1 MMIRVKVKNL
11 NFKDLEVLQS
21 ELELF
26 VKYLAIKELA
36 KDFLNTIITF
46 DLANNLYFLLRK
58 QIEQGKTDYSVNFT
72 VSQAAT
78 ILKCCYFNRAD
89 RDLYTKHVMTKL
101 SIDLDKQLKDL
112 V

>member
-1 MMIRVKVKNL
+1 MIKVTIKNL
-11 NFKDLEVLQS
+11 NYKDLEVLQS

-26 VKYLAIKELA
+26 TKYLAVKELT

-46 DLANNLYFLLRK
+46 DIANSLYFLLRMK
-58 QIEQGKTDYSVNFT
+58 IEQSKIDYTVSFT

-78 ILKCCYFNRAD
+78 ILKCSNFNRTD
-89 RDLYTKHVMTKL
+89 RDLYTKNVMTKL
-101 SIDLDKQLKDL
+101 NIDLDKQLRDL

>member
-1 MMIRVKVKNL
+1 MIKVTIKNL
-11 NFKDLEVLQS
+11 HYKDLEVLQS

-26 VKYLAIKELA
+26 TKYLAVKELT
-36 KDFLNTIITF
+36 KDFLNTITTF
-46 DLANNLYFLLRK
+46 DIANSLYFLLRMK
-58 QIEQGKTDYSVNFT
+58 IEQSKIDYTVSFT

-78 ILKCCYFNRAD
+78 ILKCSNFNRTD

-101 SIDLDKQLKDL
+101 NIDLDKQLRDL

>member
-1 MMIRVKVKNL
+1 MIKVTVKNL
-11 NFKDLEVLQS
+11 HYKDLEVLQS

-26 VKYLAIKELA
+26 TKYIAIKKLIN
-36 KDFLNTIITF
+36 DFLNTIITF
-46 DLANNLYFLLRK
+46 DNCTSLYFLLRMK
-58 QIEQGKTDYSVNFT
+58 IEQSKTDYTVSFT

-78 ILKCCYFNRAD
+78 ILKCCNFNRTD

-101 SIDLDKQLKDL
+101 NIDLDKQLRDL